1 MSNIKYDNP
10 VEQKFHD
17 DLYGYLRTLDLVD
30 ERMPEAPDLDDLWF
44 KIG

>member
-10 VEQKFHD
+10 VEQKFHA

-30 ERMPEAPDLDDLWF
+30 ERMPEAPDLDDCGLR
-44 KIG
+44 